1 MTSVKTAIVK
11 KLSTKVLVGQA
22 KAYSK
27 DLQQGQQTDLYNVI
41 GVAHGLKHGTTNFGD
56 FTALMG
62 QFIAEPL
69 VGAKAGQRYR
79 TGQLFLPDVALNM
92 VAPIVENLGKGE
104 SVELAFRI
112 GIEADDTATT
122 GYIYT
127 AEFLTEP
134 KENDP
139 LEALAAKALPAPTP
153 EEKPEEKKPTANTK
167 A

>member
-1 MTSVKTAIVK
+1 MATKIAIVK
-11 KLSTKVLVGQA
+11 KLSGKVLVGQV
-22 KAYSK
+22 KAYAK
-27 DLQQGQQTDLYNVI
+27 DLQEGQSVDLFNVI
-41 GVAHGLKHGTTNFGD
+41 GVASGLKHGTTNFGD

-69 VGAKAGQRYR
+69 VGAKAGQRFR

-112 GIEADDTATT
+112 GITASETSSV
-122 GYIYT
+122 GYEYN
-127 AEFLTEP
+127 AEFLVQP

-139 LEALAAKALPAPTP
+139 LEALMAKALPAPAKEP
-153 EEKPEEKKPTANTK
+153 EAPAKGKETAK